1 MDAAVLLGEITRA
14 VGRHVQLGV
23 NEEEGQA
30 AQAAIA
36 LWVVHAHA
44 FAAARCAPRL
54 LLTSPTKRCG
64 KTTALRVLHRL
75 TPRPLSA
82 SNLTAPTIFRAI
94 EAVQPPPVLLID
106 EADTFINGAEG
117 LRSVI
122 NSGHGRDM
130 AFVLRCTGDDH
141 EVKRFSTWA
150 PMVVAMIGSPWDALV
165 DRSIRLRLTRKLPSV
180 KLDPLRD
187 TEHLDLL
194 ARKAARW
201 AQDNIA
207 VLRAARPQVPDQL
220 NDRAADN
227 WEPLLAIADQ
237 AGGEWPDIARVVAVR
252 LGIVP
257 EHLEPGEQL
266 LHDLREV
273 FMSSEASVLPSRE
286 IVACLLSMS
295 ERPWRDMSFVPDKSW
310 RGSIG
315 PHQVAKL
322 LRPFGIEPCNLSLP
336 GKPKG
341 YKSAHFEDAWARY
354 LGG

>member
-23 NEEEGQA
+23 NKEEGLA

-117 LRSVI
+117 MRSVI

-130 AFVLRCTGDDH
+130 AFR
-141 EVKRFSTWA
+141 
-150 PMVVAMIGSPWDALV
+150 
-165 DRSIRLRLTRKLPSV
+165 
-180 KLDPLRD
+180 
-187 TEHLDLL
+187 
-194 ARKAARW
+194 
-201 AQDNIA
+201 
-207 VLRAARPQVPDQL
+207 
-220 NDRAADN
+220 
-227 WEPLLAIADQ
+227 
-237 AGGEWPDIARVVAVR
+237 GG
-252 LGIVP
+252 
-257 EHLEPGEQL
+257 Q
-266 LHDLREV
+266 
-273 FMSSEASVLPSRE
+273 
-286 IVACLLSMS
+286 
-295 ERPWRDMSFVPDKSW
+295 
-310 RGSIG
+310 
-315 PHQVAKL
+315 
-322 LRPFGIEPCNLSLP
+322 
-336 GKPKG
+336 
-341 YKSAHFEDAWARY
+341 
-354 LGG
+354 

>member
-1 MDAAVLLGEITRA
+1 
-14 VGRHVQLGV
+14 
-23 NEEEGQA
+23 
-30 AQAAIA
+30 
-36 LWVVHAHA
+36 
-44 FAAARCAPRL
+44 
-54 LLTSPTKRCG
+54 
-64 KTTALRVLHRL
+64 
-75 TPRPLSA
+75 
-82 SNLTAPTIFRAI
+82 
-94 EAVQPPPVLLID
+94 
-106 EADTFINGAEG
+106 
-117 LRSVI
+117 
-122 NSGHGRDM
+122 
-130 AFVLRCTGDDH
+130 
-141 EVKRFSTWA
+141 
-150 PMVVAMIGSPWDALV
+150 
-165 DRSIRLRLTRKLPSV
+165 
-180 KLDPLRD
+180 DPLRD

-286 IVACLLSMS
+286 IVACLFAMS
-295 ERPWRDMSFVPDKSW
+295 ERPWRDMSFVPNKSW

-322 LRPFGIEPCNLSLP
+322 LRPFGIEPCNLSVP